1 MTTVTVSPKYQ
12 VVIPKEVRA
21 SLGIVA
27 GQKVQVLSYRN
38 RIEMIPIKP
47 TRALKGFL
55 DGLDTSVP
63 RDPDRV

>member
-1 MTTVTVSPKYQ
+1 MTTITVSPKYQ
-12 VVIPKEVRA
+12 VLIPKEIRE
-21 SLGIVA
+21 SHGIVA

-38 RIEMIPIKP
+38 RIEIIPLKP
-47 TRALKGFL
+47 MRALKGFL

>member
-12 VVIPKEVRA
+12 ILIPKEIRE

-27 GQKVQVLSYRN
+27 GQKLQVLSYRN
-38 RIEMIPIKP
+38 RIEIIPIKP
-47 TRALKGFL
+47 MRALKGFL